1 MESNLFRALAPPE
14 ILKRDVECFILNR
27 FRGNRRLEINVFSNG
42 IPGIV
47 FNHTEGHPAIKSIL
61 TQSGRE
67 TSPLSLFV
75 CGSGT
80 ESSLMRFAK
89 GSYTVVQVILKPH
102 ALKTLLGI
110 NALTLK
116 NQAVELN
123 EFSNEDLNEQLLNA
137 PDENTQPTL

>member
-1 MESNLFRALAPPE
+1 
-14 ILKRDVECFILNR
+14 
-27 FRGNRRLEINVFSNG
+27 
-42 IPGIV
+42 
-47 FNHTEGHPAIKSIL
+47 
-61 TQSGRE
+61 
-67 TSPLSLFV
+67 
-75 CGSGT
+75 
-80 ESSLMRFAK
+80 MRFAK